1 MPLPILSVAQVR
13 DWEER
18 TWNAGIA
25 VESVIEQAGQAVAS
39 LATQVTQSGDFILL
53 LAGKGKNGSDTRI
66 AAAHLSDREVKVLD
80 ITNPAEDIAVLHQH
94 LQGDPVLVVDG
105 LFGIGLNRD
114 LGEHWQKFIQCIN
127 ESDAPVLSVDCPS
140 GLDADNGL
148 IRGTAIEAAI
158 TLCLGG
164 LKSGLLVNSAAQ
176 YVGRFRIA
184 SRIGLNDPA
193 PETDSYWVAEQDM
206 RGLRPQRDPA
216 SHKGNHGHVGII
228 GGSTGYH
235 GAPVLAGRA
244 SLRAQPGLVSIFTPV
259 YQQVSAQCQ
268 SVMVHPWGRGCV
280 DALSRASALVVG
292 PGLAGDDI
300 EDSLRQT
307 VLDLWCQS
315 GKPMVIDAS
324 ALDWV
329 PKKSPETSAFRL
341 LTPHSGEAARL
352 LDCSVDKV
360 ESDRLRA
367 ARTLAELFGV
377 TVLLK
382 GRHTILTQATGPAL
396 VNSTGNVGLAQGGSG
411 DVLAGFIGGLLA
423 QPVFRNRE
431 IQAVTYAAW
440 KHGWAAD
447 QLTAAGNYWGM
458 DDLLNALGKREF
470 H

>member
-114 LGEHWQKFIQCIN
+114 LGEHWQTFIQCIN

-176 YVGRFRIA
+176 YVGRLRIA

-235 GAPVLAGRA
+235 
-244 SLRAQPGLVSIFTPV
+244 
-259 YQQVSAQCQ
+259 
-268 SVMVHPWGRGCV
+268 
-280 DALSRASALVVG
+280 
-292 PGLAGDDI
+292 
-300 EDSLRQT
+300 
-307 VLDLWCQS
+307 
-315 GKPMVIDAS
+315 
-324 ALDWV
+324 
-329 PKKSPETSAFRL
+329 
-341 LTPHSGEAARL
+341 
-352 LDCSVDKV
+352 
-360 ESDRLRA
+360 
-367 ARTLAELFGV
+367 
-377 TVLLK
+377 
-382 GRHTILTQATGPAL
+382 
-396 VNSTGNVGLAQGGSG
+396 
-411 DVLAGFIGGLLA
+411 
-423 QPVFRNRE
+423 
-431 IQAVTYAAW
+431 
-440 KHGWAAD
+440 
-447 QLTAAGNYWGM
+447 
-458 DDLLNALGKREF
+458 
-470 H
+470 